1 LLSGACLTLPATAP
15 APAGFTLLGTTT
27 VTYRDAQN
35 VVHDSAFKLY
45 QKN

>member
-27 VTYRDAQN
+27 ITYRDGQN
-35 VVHDSAFKLY
+35 VVHDSTFKLY